1 MKCIDELKKIGIDKI
16 SAKTRITQDKLQ
28 DIIDLKYDAFN
39 KTHARG
45 FIQIIERE
53 FHIDLSEWFE
63 SFNDFHTATPQVE
76 NSDEISEEVSKT
88 INIPI
93 ESTKK
98 DKSYIV
104 LIALLVLLVL
114 FFIGFFVYN
123 NFMKPT
129 TQTTAETPPQIQIQT
144 QTFTPPQDALQTP
157 NIDASNVNDS
167 NADLASQESTQETS
181 QEPTPIEANQ
191 TQSQDEQTQE
201 SIMNDEITITPNEPL
216 WVGIIDLKTRKKQQF
231 SISSKHSFS
240 LDNDK
245 IIRTGHSYFTINAA
259 NFNRQFL
266 GGNNK
271 YLLYKTDSGL
281 IEISHDEFL
290 KLNGGEEW

>member
-16 SAKTRITQDKLQ
+16 STKTRITQDKLQ

-63 SFNDFHTATPQVE
+63 AFNDFHTATPQVE
-76 NSDEISEEVSKT
+76 SSDEISEEVSKT

-104 LIALLVLLVL
+104 LIALLVLLML

-123 NFMKPT
+123 NFIKPT
-129 TQTTAETPPQIQIQT
+129 TQTTTETPPQIQIQT
-144 QTFTPPQDALQTP
+144 QTFTPTQETLQTP
-157 NIDASNVNDS
+157 NVDS
-167 NADLASQESTQETS
+167 DLSTQETS
-181 QEPTPIEANQ
+181 QETSQESTPIEIKQ
-191 TQSQDEQTQE
+191 TQSKDEQTQE

-245 IIRTGHSYFTINAA
+245 IIRTGHSYFTINAV

-281 IEISHDEFL
+281 TEISHDEFL

>member
-63 SFNDFHTATPQVE
+63 AFNDFHTATPQVE
-76 NSDEISEEVSKT
+76 NSDEISKEVSTT

-98 DKSYIV
+98 DKTYII
-104 LIALLVLLVL
+104 LITFLVLLVL

-123 NFMKPT
+123 NFIKPT
-129 TQTTAETPPQIQIQT
+129 PQTTAETPPQIQ
-144 QTFTPPQDALQTP
+144 TFTPQQETLQTP
-157 NIDASNVNDS
+157 NMDDNGK
-167 NADLASQESTQETS
+167 ADLSTQDTSQESLLTSQETS
-181 QEPTPIEANQ
+181 QESTPIETNQ
-191 TQSQDEQTQE
+191 TQLQDEPTQE
-201 SIMNDEITITPNEPL
+201 VMINDEITITPNEPL